1 MNEAKEGDVGDF
13 FNVLIK
19 AEGRI
24 KHKVVTV
31 NDQTGVLVELYQN
44 SGAGNDMTSRFSQQ
58 AGL

>member
-1 MNEAKEGDVGDF
+1 MIIISSSVLTGMNEAKEGDVGDF

-31 NDQTGVLVELYQN
+31 NDQTGVLVE
-44 SGAGNDMTSRFSQQ
+44 
-58 AGL
+58 